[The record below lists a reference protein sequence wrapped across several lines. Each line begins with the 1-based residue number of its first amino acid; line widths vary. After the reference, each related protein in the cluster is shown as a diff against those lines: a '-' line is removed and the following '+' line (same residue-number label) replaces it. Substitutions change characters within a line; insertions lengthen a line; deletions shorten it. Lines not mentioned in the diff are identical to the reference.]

1 MFGKF
6 IQCSE
11 CLKFSILVFI
21 PRLVLSTQSI
31 PSMYQKYMCMH
42 SDKLLIRDAVV
53 ICVFIVAAPA
63 DAVRADLSISCNIY
77 YGTFSIANASRLV
90 KMR

>member
-1 MFGKF
+1 
-6 IQCSE
+6 
-11 CLKFSILVFI
+11 
-21 PRLVLSTQSI
+21 
-31 PSMYQKYMCMH
+31 MCMY

-63 DAVRADLSISCNIY
+63 DAARVDLSISCNIY